1 MLAVRQKAKEI
12 TALLMDDARIK
23 EQRRARSDMRDRMSG
38 YPTRASRPD
47 DDDSDDDENEAR
59 RNRRTRKE
67 EVSKEDADLQRALE
81 ESKRMA
87 AAEQARNRQSRQA
100 EDDLEKAIRLSKEED
115 ERRRRAL
122 EGNNG
127 NLFDPDNPNAN
138 NNGSAWDSLID
149 MSDQQPQQQ
158 PQMQMPMITGFPT
171 TQFQSFNPYYQQQQ
185 EELMRQQQMMEMQRQ
200 VRIAPITV
208 CDVAKHR
215 HLTGLAL
222 VHS

>member
-1 MLAVRQKAKEI
+1 
-12 TALLMDDARIK
+12 MDDARIK

-38 YPTRASRPD
+38 YPTRPSRLD

-87 AAEQARNRQSRQA
+87 AAEQARNRQSQQA

-122 EGNNG
+122 EGNDG
-127 NLFDPDNPNAN
+127 GLFDPDNPNN
-138 NNGSAWDSLID
+138 GNRNGSTWDSLID
-149 MSDQQPQQQ
+149 MNDQQPQQQQ

-200 VRIAPITV
+200 VSTSRPSLGMYSQTV
-208 CDVAKHR
+208 ANTFLYVLRRCKSKKH
-215 HLTGLAL
+215 TIK
-222 VHS
+222 